1 MKKNLVYLILVL
13 IILGMSINVVFAS
26 FIKGDKLEKIET
38 NYSVGESLRGWINI
52 SLQDEPAISSLTAFS
67 SNITILDFLD
77 LNSADYSCI
86 PASCISSYAGK
97 LPGTSKIFN
106 IGTGQ
111 EKIIGLKLTGG
122 TVTDVSGFSININ
135 SDATKSLFPQLWI
148 DILGDAGSLKEYDW
162 RAYTSSGIFGAEL
175 NDYFSTGTQKAEIKK
190 TQYCEEIEIPAASKF
205 ELGANIEAI
214 SGEGG
219 SAQFEFRIY
228 NEDYDSSCTA
238 SASAGGRISCN
249 VSEFSLIEDQNF
261 FVCILEKDSLD
272 NNDYTISYEQN
283 SPHGFTGEYDDEYTH
298 DFDIFARA
306 GEFAPVGSFV
316 LNNNEIDNFN
326 SEGTSDIEGD
336 IETYLDD
343 VYDMKCNGGCIVPV
357 KFRSMAGQS
366 ITLSNASLTYT
377 AGVTTTTKD
386 LYDLEKTE
394 ATIDMNFT
402 KLYLDDSGLK
412 VPEISGTQSLD
423 LKLSGVLIASKIIS
437 VSKGPTINYLAPTTL
452 PAAIPVKFFIS
463 VSGSNITK
471 YKWDFGDETDEEET
485 TGNTTTHTYD
495 SLGNYNVKVSVTGKG
510 GESSKT
516 FSVKV
521 VSPKEAINTTIT
533 EKRQNLNKTLKDFNK
548 ITGWYKAE
556 LEKKAGLNELS
567 IALKSLEK
575 KYESASSSDDYVD
588 IMTQL
593 TELRVP
599 YSLNSSSS
607 QGVFFPNP
615 EQVDPSYVAEIGSEK
630 ADNPEG
636 YVNPI
641 LNWFSEHLDVQAES
655 KVYSLYYD
663 NEIVPL
669 MSSVK
674 LKIKPKEDFGREVYL
689 IIDRPYEDVK
699 FSPSQEQITK
709 AAGSATGLIFQGLE
723 KSKEEVVEFILPEK
737 IIIIDLPAYLS
748 PEFSQLPESIEIGV
762 CDNDGKCEKSEGE
775 DSKNCKNDC
784 KPWGKVMIYIII
796 LLFIAFIVYI
806 ILQEWYKRKY
816 EKYLFPNRNDL
827 FNLINFISNAL
838 NQGFNK
844 DNIIKRLEKHSW
856 KKEQIIYS
864 FKKVRGERTGMWEIP
879 IFRFFEQRKIKE
891 EIAKRRQNL
900 A

>member
-1 MKKNLVYLILVL
+1 M
-13 IILGMSINVVFAS
+13 
-26 FIKGDKLEKIET
+26 
-38 NYSVGESLRGWINI
+38 
-52 SLQDEPAISSLTAFS
+52 
-67 SNITILDFLD
+67 
-77 LNSADYSCI
+77 
-86 PASCISSYAGK
+86 
-97 LPGTSKIFN
+97 
-106 IGTGQ
+106 
-111 EKIIGLKLTGG
+111 
-122 TVTDVSGFSININ
+122 
-135 SDATKSLFPQLWI
+135 
-148 DILGDAGSLKEYDW
+148 
-162 RAYTSSGIFGAEL
+162 
-175 NDYFSTGTQKAEIKK
+175 
-190 TQYCEEIEIPAASKF
+190 
-205 ELGANIEAI
+205 
-214 SGEGG
+214 
-219 SAQFEFRIY
+219 
-228 NEDYDSSCTA
+228 
-238 SASAGGRISCN
+238 
-249 VSEFSLIEDQNF
+249 
-261 FVCILEKDSLD
+261 
-272 NNDYTISYEQN
+272 
-283 SPHGFTGEYDDEYTH
+283 
-298 DFDIFARA
+298 
-306 GEFAPVGSFV
+306 
-316 LNNNEIDNFN
+316 
-326 SEGTSDIEGD
+326 
-336 IETYLDD
+336 
-343 VYDMKCNGGCIVPV
+343 
-357 KFRSMAGQS
+357 
-366 ITLSNASLTYT
+366 
-377 AGVTTTTKD
+377 
-386 LYDLEKTE
+386 
-394 ATIDMNFT
+394 
-402 KLYLDDSGLK
+402 
-412 VPEISGTQSLD
+412 
-423 LKLSGVLIASKIIS
+423 
-437 VSKGPTINYLAPTTL
+437 
-452 PAAIPVKFFIS
+452 
-463 VSGSNITK
+463 
-471 YKWDFGDETDEEET
+471 
-485 TGNTTTHTYD
+485 
-495 SLGNYNVKVSVTGKG
+495 
-510 GESSKT
+510 
-516 FSVKV
+516 
-521 VSPKEAINTTIT
+521 
-533 EKRQNLNKTLKDFNK
+533 
-548 ITGWYKAE
+548 
-556 LEKKAGLNELS
+556 
-567 IALKSLEK
+567 
-575 KYESASSSDDYVD
+575 
-588 IMTQL
+588 
-593 TELRVP
+593 
-599 YSLNSSSS
+599 
-607 QGVFFPNP
+607 
-615 EQVDPSYVAEIGSEK
+615 AEIGSEK